1 MINLPNYDDQV
12 FEDIVKKAINK
23 IKTIYPEWTDYN
35 EHDPGITILEL
46 FAWLKEMQQYHLNEL
61 TSEGY
66 ESILK
71 LLHTKLLKEVP
82 ARLEVAVDTKA
93 QGITLK
99 PYTPFYAGEIPYEN
113 QESAE
118 LGKYKLRN
126 VYFKE
131 EDGYICANEILD
143 QEGMYIVLNK
153 QSNPN
158 EASLYLEIECDLKR
172 LSNKL
177 SLYWEIEDD
186 YPIKRIKNVTN
197 ENPPR
202 DIIWEY
208 SSVNG
213 SFKEAKVIRDDT
225 YALSF
230 SGFLGLNI
238 GKDVASHLVNGE
250 ERLLIRARILRNGCE
265 EQPKIAH
272 IYENVIEL
280 TQERTYTIGTSTE
293 ATYKA
298 GKASVKVVDDFS
310 NEVEHLLFIKD
321 EYGYYIQNEYEEK
334 EWMDKGVSYK
344 EIHFSPIKTNLSKE
358 SSEVYAISY
367 AEAFRRNMILGSS
380 NGLPYQSFKLDI
392 NESVIPEKMCIMVEE
407 TVEDDIKR
415 WGKWYYVDKLSQ
427 LGPYDKCFTYDA
439 ANHEVVFGDNEM
451 GAVPEAGENNLIIT
465 ELTTTQGKAGNI
477 GKQTLSPIHYL
488 DSEITPVKI
497 MKMFSGEDA
506 ETIQDAIGR
515 LKIDLKRT
523 VKAVT
528 AQDYENIVRNMPGIR
543 LLGIKVI
550 PGYNSE
556 EILTNRFNDPT
567 TVTVVVVPYNLEEQ
581 PMPDE
586 VFLNKIKRYLEEY
599 RILTT
604 RIKVIAPCYVGMKVY
619 IEAELQDIGI
629 RSTQYEIKESILHHF
644 DFKDK
649 MEKKEEIIGVSVNE
663 EKIIQDICKLPNVI
677 RVKQMEIS
685 CEERLCYRNKQGKV
699 TILKHAIPYLQDI
712 ELVVSE
718 I

>member
-1 MINLPNYDDQV
+1 MIKLPNYDDQI

-82 ARLEVAVDTKA
+82 ARMEVAVETNA
-93 QGITLK
+93 QGMTLK
-99 PYTPFYAGEIPYEN
+99 PYTPFYAGEIQYEN
-113 QESAE
+113 QKSTE
-118 LGKYKLRN
+118 LGKYKLKDI
-126 VYFKE
+126 YLKE
-131 EDGYICANEILD
+131 NGSYIRVNEVLD

-153 QSNPN
+153 ENNPE
-158 EASLYLEIECDLKR
+158 EASLYLEVECNLAS
-172 LSNKL
+172 LSNEL

-208 SSVNG
+208 SAANG
-213 SFKEAKVIRDDT
+213 SFKEAKIIRDDT

-230 SGFLGLNI
+230 SGFLCLEI
-238 GKDVASHLVNGE
+238 GEDAVNHVINGQ
-250 ERLLIRARILRNGCE
+250 ERLLIRARVLRNGCE

-280 TQERTYTIGTSTE
+280 IQEKTYTTGVTKEVEFT
-293 ATYKA
+293 A
-298 GKASVKVVDDFS
+298 GKASVKVLDS
-310 NEVEHLLFIKD
+310 LRNEVEHILFIED
-321 EYGYYIQNEYEEK
+321 QYGYYLQNEYEEK
-334 EWMDKGVSYK
+334 KFINQGVGYK
-344 EIHFSPIKTNLSKE
+344 ELYFSRIKTDLSKE
-358 SSEVYAISY
+358 ASKIYAISY
-367 AEAFRRNMILGSS
+367 DKEFRRNMILGSS
-380 NGLPYQSFKLDI
+380 NGLPYQSFKLDV

-415 WGKWYYVDKLSQ
+415 WEQWHYVDKLSQ

-439 ANHEVVFGDNEM
+439 NSHEVVFGDNEM
-451 GAVPEAGENNLIIT
+451 GAVPEAGEDNLIIT
-465 ELTTTQGKAGNI
+465 QLVTTQGKTGNI
-477 GKQTLSPIHYL
+477 GRQTLSPINYFGT
-488 DSEITPVKI
+488 EITPVKI
-497 MKMFSGEDA
+497 MKMISGEDA

-515 LKIDLKRT
+515 LKIDLKKT

-543 LLGIKVI
+543 ILGVKVI

-556 EILTNRFNDPT
+556 EIFTNRFNDPT
-567 TVTVVVVPYNLEEQ
+567 TVTVVVVPYNHEKQ

-586 VFLNKIKRYLEEY
+586 VFIDKVKKYLEEY

-604 RIKVIAPCYVGMKVY
+604 RIKVIAPCYVGMKVS
-619 IEAELQDIGI
+619 IDVELQDIGI
-629 RSTQYEIKESILHHF
+629 RSTQNQIKQSIINYF
-644 DFKDK
+644 DFKNK
-649 MEKKEEIIGVSVNE
+649 MEKKAEIIGVPINE

-677 RVKQMEIS
+677 RVKQMELT
-685 CEERLCYRNKQGKV
+685 CEERLCYRNKQGKI
-699 TILKHAIPYLQDI
+699 TILKHAIPYLQEI

>member
-82 ARLEVAVDTKA
+82 ARLEVAVHTKA

-113 QESAE
+113 QEPAE

-131 EDGYICANEILD
+131 EGGYIRANEILD

-158 EASLYLEIECDLKR
+158 EASLYLEIECDLKG

-213 SFKEAKVIRDDT
+213 SFKEAKVTRDDT

-230 SGFLGLNI
+230 SGFLCLNI
-238 GKDVASHLVNGE
+238 GKDVASHLINGE

-280 TQERTYTIGTSTE
+280 TQERTYTIGTSKE
-293 ATYKA
+293 VMFRA
-298 GKASVKVVDDFS
+298 GKASVKVVDGFS

-344 EIHFSPIKTNLSKE
+344 ELHFSPIKTNLSKE
-358 SSEVYAISY
+358 SSKVYAISY
-367 AEAFRRNMILGSS
+367 DKAFRRNMILGSS

-415 WGKWYYVDKLSQ
+415 WGKWHYVDKLSQ
-427 LGPYDKCFTYDA
+427 LGPYDKCFTYDV

-528 AQDYENIVRNMPGIR
+528 AQDYENIIRNMPGIR

-567 TVTVVVVPYNLEEQ
+567 TVTVVVVPYNNEEQ

-629 RSTQYEIKESILHHF
+629 RSTQYEIKESILNHF

-649 MEKKEEIIGVSVNE
+649 MEKKEEIIGVSMNE
-663 EKIIQDICKLPNVI
+663 EKIIQDICKLGNVV